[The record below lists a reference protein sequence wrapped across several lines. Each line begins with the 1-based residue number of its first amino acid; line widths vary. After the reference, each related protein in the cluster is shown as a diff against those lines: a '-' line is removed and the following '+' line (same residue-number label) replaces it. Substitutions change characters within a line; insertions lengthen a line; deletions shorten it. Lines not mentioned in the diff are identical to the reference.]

1 MSNQNLYPVNT
12 YNPVL
17 YSSIYFHSL
26 NKKGN
31 IILLKFHR
39 TIYPLISTYQHFIY
53 YILLFFNFFKK
64 KYENDVLLIWFKDFI
79 KKIWLV
85 FYQMTSE
92 PFVKVINR

>member
-31 IILLKFHR
+31 IILLKFHH

-53 YILLFFNFFKK
+53 YILLFFNFLKK
-64 KYENDVLLIWFKDFI
+64 SMN
-79 KKIWLV
+79 
-85 FYQMTSE
+85 MMSC
-92 PFVKVINR
+92 

>member
-17 YSSIYFHSL
+17 YFSIYFHSL

-31 IILLKFHR
+31 IILLKFHH

-53 YILLFFNFFKK
+53 YILLLFIFFKK
-64 KYENDVLLIWFKDFI
+64 KYEYNVLLIWFKDFI

>member
-31 IILLKFHR
+31 IILLKFHH
-39 TIYPLISTYQHFIY
+39 TIYPILSTYQHFIY
-53 YILLFFNFFKK
+53 YILLFFNFKKK
-64 KYENDVLLIWFKDFI
+64 KYEYDVLLIWFKDFI

>member
-1 MSNQNLYPVNT
+1 MSNKNLYPVNT

-17 YSSIYFHSL
+17 YFSIYFHSL

-31 IILLKFHR
+31 IILLKFHH

-64 KYENDVLLIWFKDFI
+64 KYEYDVLLIWFKDFI

-85 FYQMTSE
+85 SYQMTSE

>member
-1 MSNQNLYPVNT
+1 MSNQNLYPLNT

-17 YSSIYFHSL
+17 YFSIYFHSI

-31 IILLKFHR
+31 IILLKFHH
-39 TIYPLISTYQHFIY
+39 TIYPILSTYQHFIY
-53 YILLFFNFFKK
+53 YILLFFNFKKK
-64 KYENDVLLIWFKDFI
+64 KYEYDVLLIWFKDFI

-92 PFVKVINR
+92 RFVKVINR

>member
-17 YSSIYFHSL
+17 YFSIYFHSL

-39 TIYPLISTYQHFIY
+39 TIYPLISTYQHIIY
-53 YILLFFNFFKK
+53 YILLFFNFKKK
-64 KYENDVLLIWFKDFI
+64 KYEYDVLLIWFKDFI

-92 PFVKVINR
+92 PFIKVINR

>member
-17 YSSIYFHSL
+17 YFSIYFHSI

-31 IILLKFHR
+31 IILLKFHH
-39 TIYPLISTYQHFIY
+39 TIYPILSTYQHFIY
-53 YILLFFNFFKK
+53 YILLFFNFKKK
-64 KYENDVLLIWFKDFI
+64 KYEYDVLLIWFKDFI

>member
-1 MSNQNLYPVNT
+1 MSNQNLYPLNT

-17 YSSIYFHSL
+17 YFSIYFHSI

-31 IILLKFHR
+31 IILLKFHH
-39 TIYPLISTYQHFIY
+39 TIYPILSTYQHFIY
-53 YILLFFNFFKK
+53 YILLFFNFKKK
-64 KYENDVLLIWFKDFI
+64 KYEYDVLLIWFKDFI

>member
-1 MSNQNLYPVNT
+1 MSNQNLYPLNT

-17 YSSIYFHSL
+17 YFSIYFHSI

-31 IILLKFHR
+31 IILLKFHH

-64 KYENDVLLIWFKDFI
+64 KYECDVLLIWFKDFI

>member
-31 IILLKFHR
+31 IILLKFNH

-64 KYENDVLLIWFKDFI
+64 KYEYDVLLIWFKDFI

-85 FYQMTSE
+85 SYQMTSE

>member
-31 IILLKFHR
+31 IILLKFHH

-64 KYENDVLLIWFKDFI
+64 KYEYNVLLIWFKDFI

>member
-53 YILLFFNFFKK
+53 YILLFFNFLKK
-64 KYENDVLLIWFKDFI
+64 KYEYDVLLIWFKDFI

-85 FYQMTSE
+85 SYQMTSE

>member
-17 YSSIYFHSL
+17 YFSIYFHSL

-31 IILLKFHR
+31 IILLKFHH
-39 TIYPLISTYQHFIY
+39 TIYPILSTYQHFIY
-53 YILLFFNFFKK
+53 YILLFFNFKKK
-64 KYENDVLLIWFKDFI
+64 KYEYDVLLIWFKDFI

-92 PFVKVINR
+92 RFVKVINR

>member
-31 IILLKFHR
+31 IILLKFHH
-39 TIYPLISTYQHFIY
+39 TIYPILSTYQHFIY
-53 YILLFFNFFKK
+53 YILLFFNFKKK
-64 KYENDVLLIWFKDFI
+64 KYEYDVLLIWFKDFI

-92 PFVKVINR
+92 TFVKVINR

>member
-17 YSSIYFHSL
+17 YSSIYFHSI

-31 IILLKFHR
+31 IILLKFHH

-64 KYENDVLLIWFKDFI
+64 KYEYDVLLIWFKDFI

>member
-17 YSSIYFHSL
+17 YFSIYFHSL

-31 IILLKFHR
+31 IILLKFHH
-39 TIYPLISTYQHFIY
+39 TIYPILSTYQHFIY
-53 YILLFFNFFKK
+53 YILLFFNFKKK
-64 KYENDVLLIWFKDFI
+64 KYEYDVLLIWFKDFI

>member
-1 MSNQNLYPVNT
+1 MSNQNLYPLNT

-39 TIYPLISTYQHFIY
+39 TIYPLISPYQHFIY

-64 KYENDVLLIWFKDFI
+64 KYEYDVLLIWFKDFI

-92 PFVKVINR
+92 PFIKVINR

>member
-31 IILLKFHR
+31 IILLKFHH

-64 KYENDVLLIWFKDFI
+64 KYEYDVLLIWFKDFI

-85 FYQMTSE
+85 FYQMTGE

>member
-17 YSSIYFHSL
+17 YFSIYFHFL

-64 KYENDVLLIWFKDFI
+64 KYEYDVLLIWFKDFI

>member
-17 YSSIYFHSL
+17 YFSIYFHSL
-26 NKKGN
+26 NKKNN

-64 KYENDVLLIWFKDFI
+64 KYEYNVLLIRFKDFI

>member
-1 MSNQNLYPVNT
+1 MSNQNLYPLNT

-17 YSSIYFHSL
+17 YFSIYFHSL

-31 IILLKFHR
+31 IILLKFHH

-64 KYENDVLLIWFKDFI
+64 KYEYDVLLIWFKDFI

-92 PFVKVINR
+92 RFVKVINR

>member
-1 MSNQNLYPVNT
+1 MSNQNLYPLNT

-17 YSSIYFHSL
+17 YFSIYFHSL

-31 IILLKFHR
+31 IILLKFHH
-39 TIYPLISTYQHFIY
+39 TIYPILSTYQHFIY
-53 YILLFFNFFKK
+53 YILLFFNFKKK
-64 KYENDVLLIWFKDFI
+64 KYEYDVLLIWFKDFI

>member
-31 IILLKFHR
+31 IILLKFHH

-64 KYENDVLLIWFKDFI
+64 KDEYDVLLIWFKDFI

>member
-17 YSSIYFHSL
+17 YFSIYFHSL

-31 IILLKFHR
+31 IILLKFHH

-53 YILLFFNFFKK
+53 YIL
-64 KYENDVLLIWFKDFI
+64 
-79 KKIWLV
+79 
-85 FYQMTSE
+85 
-92 PFVKVINR
+92 

>member
-31 IILLKFHR
+31 IILLKFHH

-53 YILLFFNFFKK
+53 YILLFFNFKKK
-64 KYENDVLLIWFKDFI
+64 KYEYDVLLIWFKDFI

-92 PFVKVINR
+92 RFVKVINR

>member
-31 IILLKFHR
+31 IILLKFHHA
-39 TIYPLISTYQHFIY
+39 IYPLISTYQHFIY

-64 KYENDVLLIWFKDFI
+64 KYEYNVLLIRFKDFI

>member
-17 YSSIYFHSL
+17 YFSIYFHSL

-31 IILLKFHR
+31 IILLKFHH

-64 KYENDVLLIWFKDFI
+64 KYEYNVLLIRFKDFI

-85 FYQMTSE
+85 SYQMTSE

>member
-17 YSSIYFHSL
+17 YFSIYFHSL

-31 IILLKFHR
+31 IILLKFHH

-53 YILLFFNFFKK
+53 YILLFFNLKKK
-64 KYENDVLLIWFKDFI
+64 KYEYDVLLIWFKDFI

-92 PFVKVINR
+92 PFIKVINR

>member
-31 IILLKFHR
+31 IILLKFHH

-64 KYENDVLLIWFKDFI
+64 KYEYDVLLIWFKDFI

-92 PFVKVINR
+92 RFVKVINR

>member
-17 YSSIYFHSL
+17 YFSIYFHSL

-31 IILLKFHR
+31 IILLKFHH

-53 YILLFFNFFKK
+53 YILLFFNFLKK
-64 KYENDVLLIWFKDFI
+64 KYEYDVLLIWFKDFI

-85 FYQMTSE
+85 SYQMTSE

>member
-17 YSSIYFHSL
+17 YFSIYFHSL

-53 YILLFFNFFKK
+53 YILLFFNFLKK
-64 KYENDVLLIWFKDFI
+64 KYEYDVVLIWFKDFI

-85 FYQMTSE
+85 SYQMTSE

>member
-31 IILLKFHR
+31 IILLKFHH
-39 TIYPLISTYQHFIY
+39 TIYPLISIYQHFIY
-53 YILLFFNFFKK
+53 YILLFFNFLKK
-64 KYENDVLLIWFKDFI
+64 KYEYNVLLIRFKDFI

>member
-17 YSSIYFHSL
+17 YFSIYFHSL

-31 IILLKFHR
+31 IILLKFHH
-39 TIYPLISTYQHFIY
+39 TIYPILSTYQHFIY

-64 KYENDVLLIWFKDFI
+64 KYEYDVLLIWFKDFI

>member
-31 IILLKFHR
+31 IILLKFHH

-53 YILLFFNFFKK
+53 YILLFLNFLKK
-64 KYENDVLLIWFKDFI
+64 KYEYNVLLIRFKDFI

>member
-31 IILLKFHR
+31 IILLKFHHA
-39 TIYPLISTYQHFIY
+39 IYPLISTYQHFIY

-64 KYENDVLLIWFKDFI
+64 KYEYDVLLIWFKDFI

>member
-17 YSSIYFHSL
+17 YFSIYFHSL

-31 IILLKFHR
+31 IILLKFHH

-53 YILLFFNFFKK
+53 YILLFINFFKK
-64 KYENDVLLIWFKDFI
+64 KYEYNVLLIWFKDFI

>member
-17 YSSIYFHSL
+17 YFSIYFHSL

-39 TIYPLISTYQHFIY
+39 TI
-53 YILLFFNFFKK
+53 LLFFNFLKK
-64 KYENDVLLIWFKDFI
+64 KYEYDVLLIWFKDFI

-92 PFVKVINR
+92 PFIKVINR

>member
-64 KYENDVLLIWFKDFI
+64 KYEYDVLLIWFKDFI

-85 FYQMTSE
+85 SYQMTSE